1 MSCLMCVTMST
12 ILKSSLCS
20 LTEHSTSLVGETN
33 TTLMEKSHTAEI
45 YKRRGRPAS
54 SQASPSIPQRN
65 GQPCS
70 ISGSS
75 ATAKVVWAV
84 LTISHSPTIQAL
96 VLISQHRQPHSVCTI
111 ISDSLSRNKKYKKRM
126 TAQVILFFFVPFII
140 EKNHQTGKLI
150 TLSLLPATR
159 PKPFCTLEYTPAGSL

>member
-1 MSCLMCVTMST
+1 MSCLMCVIMCVALRSSISSST
-12 ILKSSLCS
+12 
-20 LTEHSTSLVGETN
+20 EPSTLSVGETN
-33 TTLMEKSHTAEI
+33 ITSMDSSPMEEI
-45 YKRRGRPAS
+45 CKRHGRPAS

-159 PKPFCTLEYTPAGSL
+159 PKPFFTLE